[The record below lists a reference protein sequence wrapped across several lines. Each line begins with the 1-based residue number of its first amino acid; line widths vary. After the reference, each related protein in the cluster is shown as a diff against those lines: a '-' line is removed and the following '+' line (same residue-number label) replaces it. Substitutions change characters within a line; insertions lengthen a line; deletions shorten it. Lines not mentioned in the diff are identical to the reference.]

1 MCKMLPRSRSN
12 NGLHTEPRL
21 RMAMDILEL
30 SPFENKAL
38 LCGFRFKYL
47 ILVSIQRNEEAKV
60 IEVIFLFL
68 DAGSSFKAHSSFR
81 SLMLM
86 RICRMQWFMVYY
98 ISFGLV
104 FCYYLILSVR
114 PFGRSICH
122 IGLAYAYQYISL
134 LVLNVQEIV
143 CILKAFRQSKMG
155 LGKSSDDDCIDLAK
169 KKVCISF
176 IMKLNVSFF
185 SFYCIRPPEPSIICW
200 KSTFFNPNLFCATCW
215 SAC

>member
-1 MCKMLPRSRSN
+1 MLPRSRSN

-104 FCYYLILSVR
+104 FCYYLIVSVR
-114 PFGRSICH
+114 PWKKHMPYRPSLRLSIYFFTCFEC
-122 IGLAYAYQYISL
+122 ARNSL
-134 LVLNVQEIV
+134 HT
-143 CILKAFRQSKMG
+143 QS
-155 LGKSSDDDCIDLAK
+155 I
-169 KKVCISF
+169 
-176 IMKLNVSFF
+176 
-185 SFYCIRPPEPSIICW
+185 
-200 KSTFFNPNLFCATCW
+200 
-215 SAC
+215 